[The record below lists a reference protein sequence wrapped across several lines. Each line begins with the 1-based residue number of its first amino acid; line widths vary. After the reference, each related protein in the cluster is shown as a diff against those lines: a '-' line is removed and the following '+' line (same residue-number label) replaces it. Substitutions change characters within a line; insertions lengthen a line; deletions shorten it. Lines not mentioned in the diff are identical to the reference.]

1 MESTRQKKVSRQL
14 LKDLSEI
21 LQLHGR
27 DLIGT
32 SFVSVTVVR
41 VSPDLSIARVYI
53 SVFGTDDKDA
63 LLERMNKQGY
73 AIRKKLG
80 QRIRNQMRK
89 VPELK
94 FFLDDSVDYS
104 QQIEDLLKGSNRFRS
119 PLSRISYFYSS
130 NGRFSYR
137 PIDGYD
143 F

>member
-21 LQLHGR
+21 FQLNGR

-41 VSPDLSIARVYI
+41 VSADLSVARVYI
-53 SVFGTDDKDA
+53 SLFGTDDKDKVM
-63 LLERMNKQGY
+63 ERMNKQAY

-80 QRIRNQMRK
+80 VRIRNQMRK

-104 QQIEDLLKGSNRFRS
+104 QQIEDLLK
-119 PLSRISYFYSS
+119 
-130 NGRFSYR
+130 
-137 PIDGYD
+137 
-143 F
+143 

>member
-21 LQLHGR
+21 LQLKGR

-32 SFVSVTVVR
+32 SLVSVTVVR
-41 VSPDLSIARVYI
+41 ISPDLSIARVYI
-53 SVFGTDDKDA
+53 SVFGTEDKEA
-63 LLERMNKQGY
+63 LLAKMNKQSY

-104 QQIEDLLKGSNRFRS
+104 QQIEDLLK
-119 PLSRISYFYSS
+119 
-130 NGRFSYR
+130 
-137 PIDGYD
+137 
-143 F
+143 

>member
-21 LQLHGR
+21 LQLKGK

-32 SFVSVTVVR
+32 SLVSVTVVR
-41 VSPDLSIARVYI
+41 ISPDLSIARVYI
-53 SVFGTDDKDA
+53 SVFGTEDKEV
-63 LLERMNKQGY
+63 LLAKMNQQSY

-80 QRIRNQMRK
+80 ERIRNQMRK

-104 QQIEDLLKGSNRFRS
+104 QQIEDLLK
-119 PLSRISYFYSS
+119 
-130 NGRFSYR
+130 
-137 PIDGYD
+137 
-143 F
+143 

>member
-21 LQLHGR
+21 LQLKGR

-32 SFVSVTVVR
+32 SLVSVTVVR
-41 VSPDLSIARVYI
+41 ISPDLSIARVYI
-53 SVFGTDDKDA
+53 SVFGTEDKEA
-63 LLERMNKQGY
+63 LLAKMNQQSY

-80 QRIRNQMRK
+80 ERIRTQMRK

-104 QQIEDLLKGSNRFRS
+104 QQIEDLLK
-119 PLSRISYFYSS
+119 
-130 NGRFSYR
+130 
-137 PIDGYD
+137 
-143 F
+143 

>member
-63 LLERMNKQGY
+63 LDK
-73 AIRKKLG
+73 
-80 QRIRNQMRK
+80 IRNILIIRFMRI
-89 VPELK
+89 LYSNI
-94 FFLDDSVDYS
+94 FSLSVF
-104 QQIEDLLKGSNRFRS
+104 E
-119 PLSRISYFYSS
+119 
-130 NGRFSYR
+130 
-137 PIDGYD
+137 
-143 F
+143 

>member
-21 LQLHGR
+21 LQLKGR

-32 SFVSVTVVR
+32 SLVSVTVVR
-41 VSPDLSIARVYI
+41 ISPDLSIARVYI
-53 SVFGTDDKDA
+53 SVFGVEDKEA
-63 LLERMNKQGY
+63 LLTKMNQQSY

-80 QRIRNQMRK
+80 ERIRNQMRK

-104 QQIEDLLKGSNRFRS
+104 QQIEDLLK
-119 PLSRISYFYSS
+119 
-130 NGRFSYR
+130 
-137 PIDGYD
+137 
-143 F
+143 